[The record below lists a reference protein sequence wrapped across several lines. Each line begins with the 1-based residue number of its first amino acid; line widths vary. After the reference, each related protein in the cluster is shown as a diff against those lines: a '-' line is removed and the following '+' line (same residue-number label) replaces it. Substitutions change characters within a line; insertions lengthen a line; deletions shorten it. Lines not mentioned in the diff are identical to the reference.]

1 MRNDKPNCY
10 HTPMRIDAHVHAFPK
25 AMALHRDRYAAR
37 DATFRELYA
46 HPKAAIA
53 TVDRLLE
60 SMDAAGIDLSVLTN
74 IGWATAAMCRET
86 NDYILDAARRHPKRL
101 IPFCTVN
108 PRLGKQAVAEIERCA
123 ALGAHGIGE
132 LHPDPQGFDLAD
144 KRVMSPIVDAAMRHD
159 LVVLCHASEPVGHAY
174 PGKGTVTPQ
183 VLYRFVTNF
192 PEARIVLAHWG
203 GGLPFY
209 ALMPEVRRALA
220 NVWFD
225 TATSPFLYE
234 PGIWQAA
241 ASVVG
246 PDRILFGTDY
256 PLIKQERLL
265 CEVENASLPEK
276 AKRAILGMNAAR
288 LLGL

>member
-1 MRNDKPNCY
+1 
-10 HTPMRIDAHVHAFPK
+10 
-25 AMALHRDRYAAR
+25 
-37 DATFRELYA
+37 
-46 HPKAAIA
+46 
-53 TVDRLLE
+53 
-60 SMDAAGIDLSVLTN
+60 MDAAGIDMAVLAN
-74 IGWATAAMCRET
+74 IGWATAALCRET
-86 NDYILDAARRHPKRL
+86 NDYILDAARRHPRRL

-123 ALGAHGIGE
+123 ALGARGIGE
-132 LHPDPQGFDLAD
+132 LHPDPQGFDLASP
-144 KRVMSPIVDAAMRHD
+144 RVMSPVVDAAMRHD
-159 LVVLCHASEPVGHAY
+159 LVILCHASEPVGHAY
-174 PGKGTVTPQ
+174 PGKGAVTPQ

-192 PEARIVLAHWG
+192 PQARIVLAHWG

-234 PGIWQAA
+234 PGIWEAA
-241 ASVVG
+241 TAIVG

-265 CEVENASLPEK
+265 AQVTAARLPAK
-276 AKRAILGMNAAR
+276 AKKAILGANAAK
-288 LLGL
+288 LLSL